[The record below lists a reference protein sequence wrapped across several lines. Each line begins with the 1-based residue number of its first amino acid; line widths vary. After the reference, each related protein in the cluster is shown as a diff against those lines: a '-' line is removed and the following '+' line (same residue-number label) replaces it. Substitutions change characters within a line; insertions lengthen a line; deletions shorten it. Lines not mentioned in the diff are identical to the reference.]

1 MEQILNIEI
10 IEPKIFSFKEYY
22 GNNPEFRAKHIQYM
36 SQHIECTCGQSII
49 RSYKS
54 RHMRTPAHNKRINN
68 IKNSDMSKIA
78 ELNKII
84 ELMKL
89 EQLNAGTPIN

>member
-1 MEQILNIEI
+1 MEQIT
-10 IEPKIFSFKEYY
+10 EPKKIFCFKDYY
-22 GNNPEFRAKHIQYM
+22 ANNDEFRAKHIQYM
-36 SQHIECTCGQSII
+36 SQHIECSCGQSII

-78 ELNKII
+78 ELNNII
-84 ELMKL
+84 EKMKL
-89 EQLNAGTPIN
+89 DQLNLCNPIN